1 MPNAGD
7 KNYYVQVDAK
17 GVATGGVFH
26 NKGSAA
32 AAAEK
37 AYDKKRGGVQTI
49 RMYKRGAKKQPGLGY
64 RVYAYKVSSAMV
76 PVKDLPWKKGG
87 KDVVLKK
94 TAKALPA
101 EYIAQIPES

>member
-37 AYDKKRGGVQTI
+37 AYDKKKGGVQTI

-87 KDVVLKK
+87 KGGVLKK